1 MEQEE
6 DIVNK
11 DIYYKKEPDNQFYN
25 YTVHGL
31 NIEGIKRYYTIP
43 VNSKYHHMLRMKK
56 DLERVINDSK
66 SIQKERQ
73 KKYDINNRYPD
84 ERLYKMY
91 ASNKDANKP
100 KNNIVQSQQRFN
112 TLYNVRSTPFNKNSQ
127 ESTKLFEQIK
137 SLNKPVEIKPDEE
150 FKYKALD
157 TNRNT
162 IEHGSLE
169 EGISARNKTL
179 SNLNNNRKKIS
190 LSLNR
195 KKININNPF
204 SLRKF
209 KESNKN
215 SREKFPMIKPRKI
228 IIEYHLINDC
238 GVGKENKNIGHNSYM
253 GGTYNP
259 YNYYSAPKNRRE
271 RNIFG
276 ALFLH

>member
-1 MEQEE
+1 MEQEK

-25 YTVHGL
+25 YTIHGL

-228 IIEYHLINDC
+228 IIEYHLVNDC

>member
-6 DIVNK
+6 DIVDK

-43 VNSKYHHMLRMKK
+43 VNSKYHHMVRMKK

-137 SLNKPVEIKPDEE
+137 SSNKPVEIKPDEE

-162 IEHGSLE
+162 IEHGSFE

>member
-1 MEQEE
+1 MEQE

-43 VNSKYHHMLRMKK
+43 VNSKYHHMVRIKK

-91 ASNKDANKP
+91 AANKSINKD
-100 KNNIVQSQQRFN
+100 KNNAQKSYQVFN
-112 TLYNVRSTPFNKNSQ
+112 TLYTPFNKKSQ

-137 SLNKPVEIKPDEE
+137 SSYKPVEIKPEKE
-150 FKYKALD
+150 INHKTLN
-157 TNRNT
+157 TIGNT
-162 IEHGSLE
+162 IEHGSFE
-169 EGISARNKTL
+169 EGIFTKNKTIP
-179 SNLNNNRKKIS
+179 NLKSNRKKGS
-190 LSLNR
+190 FSLNR
-195 KKININNPF
+195 KISINNPF
-204 SLRKF
+204 SLRKI
-209 KESNKN
+209 KENNKN

-228 IIEYHLINDC
+228 IIEYYLTNDC
-238 GVGKENKNIGHNSYM
+238 GIGKENKNMGHNSYM

-259 YNYYSAPKNRRE
+259 YNYYSVPKNRRE

-276 ALFLH
+276 GLFSH

>member
-11 DIYYKKEPDNQFYN
+11 DIYYKKEPDNQFFN

-43 VNSKYHHMLRMKK
+43 VNSKYHHMVRMKK

-91 ASNKDANKP
+91 ASNKDINNA
-100 KNNIVQSQQRFN
+100 KNNKVQSQQHFN
-112 TLYNVRSTPFNKNSQ
+112 TLYSDRSTPFNKNNK
-127 ESTKLFEQIK
+127 EPTKLFGQIK
-137 SLNKPVEIKPDEE
+137 CPKKPEEIKPDKD
-150 FKYKALD
+150 FIHKVLN
-157 TNRNT
+157 TNGNT
-162 IEHGSLE
+162 IEHGSFE
-169 EGISARNKTL
+169 EGISTRNKTL
-179 SNLNNNRKKIS
+179 SNINSNRKKIS

-195 KKININNPF
+195 KINIINPF

-238 GVGKENKNIGHNSYM
+238 GIGKENKNMGHNTYM

-259 YNYYSAPKNRRE
+259 FNYYSAQKNRRE

-276 ALFLH
+276 GLFLH

>member
-25 YTVHGL
+25 YTIHGL

-137 SLNKPVEIKPDEE
+137 SSNKPVEIKPDEE

-190 LSLNR
+190 LSLKR

>member
-43 VNSKYHHMLRMKK
+43 VNSKYHHMVRMKK

-91 ASNKDANKP
+91 ASNKDINKS
-100 KNNIVQSQQRFN
+100 KNNKVQSQQYFN
-112 TLYNVRSTPFNKNSQ
+112 TLYSDRSTQFNKNNQ
-127 ESTKLFEQIK
+127 KPTKIFEQIK
-137 SLNKPVEIKPDEE
+137 CPKKPAEIKPDED
-150 FKYKALD
+150 FIHKVLN
-157 TNRNT
+157 TNGNT
-162 IEHGSLE
+162 IEHGSFE

-179 SNLNNNRKKIS
+179 SNIKSNRKKIS

-195 KKININNPF
+195 KINIINPF

-228 IIEYHLINDC
+228 IIEYHLVNDC
-238 GVGKENKNIGHNSYM
+238 GIGKENKNMGHNTYM

-259 YNYYSAPKNRRE
+259 FNYYSAPKNRRE

>member
-43 VNSKYHHMLRMKK
+43 VNSKYHHMVRMKK

-91 ASNKDANKP
+91 ASNKDINNA
-100 KNNIVQSQQRFN
+100 KNNKVQSQQHFN
-112 TLYNVRSTPFNKNSQ
+112 TLYSDRSTQFNKNNQ
-127 ESTKLFEQIK
+127 KPTKIFEQIK
-137 SLNKPVEIKPDEE
+137 SPKKPEEIKPDKD
-150 FKYKALD
+150 FIHKVLN
-157 TNRNT
+157 TNGNT
-162 IEHGSLE
+162 IEHGSFE

-179 SNLNNNRKKIS
+179 SNINSNKKKIS

-195 KKININNPF
+195 KINIINPF

-228 IIEYHLINDC
+228 IIEYHLVNDC
-238 GVGKENKNIGHNSYM
+238 GIGKENKNMGHNTYM

-259 YNYYSAPKNRRE
+259 FNYYSAPKNRRE

-276 ALFLH
+276 GLFLH

>member
-43 VNSKYHHMLRMKK
+43 VNSKYHHMVRMKK

-137 SLNKPVEIKPDEE
+137 SSNKPVEIKPDEE

>member
-1 MEQEE
+1 MEQE

-11 DIYYKKEPDNQFYN
+11 DIYYKKEPDNKFYN
-25 YTVHGL
+25 YSVHGL
-31 NIEGIKRYYTIP
+31 TLEGIKRYYTIP
-43 VNSKYHHMLRMKK
+43 VNSKYHHMVRMKK

-66 SIQKERQ
+66 TIQKARQ

-91 ASNKDANKP
+91 AANKD
-100 KNNIVQSQQRFN
+100 KNNTEKSHQICN
-112 TLYNVRSTPFNKNSQ
+112 TLYTPFNKKSE

-137 SLNKPVEIKPDEE
+137 STNKPVEIKPD
-150 FKYKALD
+150 KVL
-157 TNRNT
+157 NSIGNT
-162 IEHGSLE
+162 IEHGSFE
-169 EGISARNKTL
+169 EGISTRNKTIP
-179 SNLNNNRKKIS
+179 NLKSNRKKVS

-195 KKININNPF
+195 KISINNPF
-204 SLRKF
+204 SLRKI
-209 KESNKN
+209 KESNKS

-238 GVGKENKNIGHNSYM
+238 GIGKENKNMGHNSYM

-259 YNYYSAPKNRRE
+259 YNYYSVPKNRRE

-276 ALFLH
+276 GLFSH